1 MSLNLKISLG
11 SMPTDPLGADCVDL
25 QLYHN
30 LAMSLIENHS
40 DLLLL
45 FLVGQNKILFTHQ
58 SNVY

>member
-30 LAMSLIENHS
+30 LATSLIENH
-40 DLLLL
+40 LL
-45 FLVGQNKILFTHQ
+45 FLVGQTKILLTHQ
-58 SNVY
+58 NHVY